1 MEEVDKRFELYRIGS
16 LIRII
21 NTIIRLN
28 TNRIR
33 IVVLNFEALS
43 LSFVIVNV
51 NIIIPDN
58 VINLFVSVLNTC
70 AHKIIKLTKN

>member
-1 MEEVDKRFELYRIGS
+1 VEEVDKRFELYRIGS